1 MKTTKYII
9 AIFSLTMIAASAR
22 PHDAEFQAGASPD
35 KTYTQNA
42 VTIWSE
48 YPQSTSKG
56 EGNLYVGNNKAGKM
70 FRALLDFDLS
80 SIPADATIEG
90 VELILYQCTDST
102 SPAGELTAGLYQYND
117 SVYEGGTCW
126 RDADGL
132 LGGLLQTTEVD
143 PSDDG
148 KRYFSSTPE
157 LVTAVQSALKADGK
171 LNMAIKLEDENYEG
185 RRLVIF
191 RGNEYKATVNRPKL
205 TVTYQ

>member
-1 MKTTKYII
+1 MNMSKYI
-9 AIFSLTMIAASAR
+9 AVVFVLTTIAASAR

-48 YPQSTSKG
+48 YPQSTSKS

-80 SIPADATIEG
+80 SIPADATIES

-117 SVYEGGTCW
+117 SVYEGSTCW

-148 KRYFSSTPE
+148 ERCFFSTSE
-157 LVTAVQSALKADGK
+157 LVKAVQDALRADGK
-171 LNMAIKLEDENYEG
+171 FNVAIKLEDENYEG
-185 RRLVIF
+185 RRLVMF
-191 RGNEYKATVNRPKL
+191 RGNEYKATVNRPQL
-205 TVTYQ
+205 TVTYE